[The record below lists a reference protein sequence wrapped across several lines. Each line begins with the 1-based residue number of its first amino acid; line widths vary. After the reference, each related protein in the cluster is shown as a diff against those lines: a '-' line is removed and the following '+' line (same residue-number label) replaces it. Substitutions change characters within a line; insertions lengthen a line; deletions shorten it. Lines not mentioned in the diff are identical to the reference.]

1 MISKLAIGYTSA
13 NHIKISVTTL
23 STITPLLSVFYQS
36 GHVGRTSSSGNNN
49 ARAQKLLSIRHS
61 KLIHHRLWIQTDL
74 NHSFIIVY

>member
-13 NHIKISVTTL
+13 NHTKISVTTL
-23 STITPLLSVFYQS
+23 ATITPLLSVFYQS

-74 NHSFIIVY
+74 NHSYIIVY